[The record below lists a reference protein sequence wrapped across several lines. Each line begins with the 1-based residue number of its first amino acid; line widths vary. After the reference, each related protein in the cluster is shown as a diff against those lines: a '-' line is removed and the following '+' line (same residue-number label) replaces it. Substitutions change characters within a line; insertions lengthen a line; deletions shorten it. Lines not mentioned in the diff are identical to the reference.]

1 MCLKGQIMGGMMN
14 AGETKSRS
22 YDMVRAYVE
31 VEEALI
37 MCGVMHLMSSII
49 FHPTRN
55 GIVQF

>member
-1 MCLKGQIMGGMMN
+1 MGGMLN

-49 FHPTRN
+49 FRPTRN